1 MSEEFED
8 YFTEVENSLSQ
19 CTGGR
24 DLYALK
30 LVHKNYFRIKTGFY
44 EDESPEEIS
53 NEICMSINEMV
64 KDGKV
69 TCNNCYTGL
78 HSMPRPQTSDS
89 GGSR

>member
-8 YFTEVENSLSQ
+8 YFTQVESLISD

-44 EDESPEEIS
+44 ED
-53 NEICMSINEMV
+53 
-64 KDGKV
+64 
-69 TCNNCYTGL
+69 
-78 HSMPRPQTSDS
+78 
-89 GGSR
+89 